1 MATFNKPV
9 SSKQGYKQGYQIRLL
24 LKTACLSLLQ
34 QKLRSLLSILGI
46 VCGIMAVVAV
56 IAIGE
61 GAEQETMRHIEQ
73 MGITNIY
80 IRADQLTEEQQ
91 QRAKQH
97 HSSGLQNSDRERL
110 RTNPFIRRTAGARER
125 TRNLTDLPQGLHPQ
139 LMECT
144 ASYGDILGIRMAQG
158 RFISE
163 TDTVRHHQVCVLGW
177 QVAADMGRKG
187 QLGQEIRIGEQLFLV
202 VGILARQ
209 DGEDSEDGQEEL
221 KTQQTKQTEITKETQ
236 VTMQNLNNMIFFP
249 LDTVAGKTEA
259 MTTTATTAD
268 PLTGQLPLTEI
279 LIEVKQANQVRACAA
294 LLRRSLHK
302 AHNGFDDFQL
312 IIPLELLAQARKIQG
327 IFNLVFAIIG
337 AITLFVGGIG
347 IMNIMLANISERIH
361 EIGLRR
367 AVGARP
373 EHILIQFLGE
383 AVLLTLIGGIIGIL
397 CGVLLATFLGRLTGW
412 PIGFS
417 LPVLILPL
425 CISIMTGLFFGIY
438 PARKAAAMDPI
449 QALGSPS

>member
-34 QKLRSLLSILGI
+34 HKLRSLLSILGI

-97 HSSGLQNSDRERL
+97 HSAGLQNSDRERL

-144 ASYGDILGIRMAQG
+144 ASYGDILSIQMGLG

-163 TDTVRHHQVCVLGW
+163 TDRVRRHQVCVLGW
-177 QVAADMGRKG
+177 QVAAGMGRKG

-209 DGEDSEDGQEEL
+209 DDEDGQEKLE
-221 KTQQTKQTEITKETQ
+221 TKETE
-236 VTMQNLNNMIFFP
+236 VTKETKITMQNLNNMIFFP
-249 LDTVAGKTEA
+249 LDTVAGATEA
-259 MTTTATTAD
+259 TTTTAVTAD

-279 LIEVKQANQVRACAA
+279 LIEVKQADQVKPCAA

-373 EHILIQFLGE
+373 KHILIQFLGE

-397 CGVLLATFLGRLTGW
+397 CGVLLASFLGMLTGW

-417 LPVLILPL
+417 LPVLLLPL
-425 CISIMTGLFFGIY
+425 AISIITGLFFGIY
-438 PARKAAAMDPI
+438 PARKAAAMDPT
-449 QALGSPS
+449 QALGNPS

>member
-1 MATFNKPV
+1 MAIFNKPV
-9 SSKQGYKQGYQIRLL
+9 SNKQGYKQGYQIRLL

-80 IRADQLTEEQQ
+80 IRADPLTEEQQ

-97 HSSGLQNSDRERL
+97 HSAGLQNSDRERL

-144 ASYGDILGIRMAQG
+144 AGYGDILSIQMAQG

-163 TDTVRHHQVCVLGW
+163 TDKVRRHQVCVLGS
-177 QVAADMGRKG
+177 QIAADMGRKG

-209 DGEDSEDGQEEL
+209 GDQEEL
-221 KTQQTKQTEITKETQ
+221 KTQQTKETEITKETQ

-249 LDTVAGKTEA
+249 LDTVDGETEA

-279 LIEVKQANQVRACAA
+279 LVEVKQADQVKPCAA

-373 EHILIQFLGE
+373 EHIMIQFLGE

-417 LPVLILPL
+417 LPVLLLPL
-425 CISIMTGLFFGIY
+425 AISIMTGLFFGIY
-438 PARKAAAMDPI
+438 PARKAATMDPI
-449 QALGSPS
+449 QALGNAP

>member
-1 MATFNKPV
+1 MAIFNKPV
-9 SSKQGYKQGYQIRLL
+9 SNKQGYKQGYQIRLL

-80 IRADQLTEEQQ
+80 IRADPLTAEQQ

-97 HSSGLQNSDRERL
+97 HSAGLQNSDRERL
-110 RTNPFIRRTAGARER
+110 HTNPFIRNTAGVRER

-144 ASYGDILGIRMAQG
+144 AGYGDILSIQMAQG

-163 TDTVRHHQVCVLGW
+163 TDKVRRHQVCVLGS
-177 QVAADMGRKG
+177 QIAADMGRKG

-209 DGEDSEDGQEEL
+209 GDQEEL
-221 KTQQTKQTEITKETQ
+221 KTQQTKETEITKETQ

-249 LDTVAGKTEA
+249 LDTVDGETEA
-259 MTTTATTAD
+259 ITTTAD

-279 LIEVKQANQVRACAA
+279 LVEVKQADQVKPCAA

-373 EHILIQFLGE
+373 EHIMIQFLGE

-417 LPVLILPL
+417 LPVLLLPL
-425 CISIMTGLFFGIY
+425 AISIMTGLFFGIY
-438 PARKAAAMDPI
+438 PARKAATMDPI
-449 QALGSPS
+449 QALGNAP

>member
-1 MATFNKPV
+1 MAIFNKPV
-9 SSKQGYKQGYQIRLL
+9 SNKQGYKQGYQIRLL

-97 HSSGLQNSDRERL
+97 HSAGLQNSDRERL
-110 RTNPFIRRTAGARER
+110 RTNPFIRRTAGTRER

-144 ASYGDILGIRMAQG
+144 ASYGDILGIRMARG

-163 TDTVRHHQVCVLGW
+163 IDRVRRHQVCVLGS
-177 QVAADMGRKG
+177 QIAADMGRKG

-209 DGEDSEDGQEEL
+209 DGEDGQEEL
-221 KTQQTKQTEITKETQ
+221 KTKQTEITK
-236 VTMQNLNNMIFFP
+236 VTKVTIQNLNNIIFFP

-259 MTTTATTAD
+259 ITTTATTAD

-279 LIEVKQANQVRACAA
+279 LVEVKQADQVKPCAA

-397 CGVLLATFLGRLTGW
+397 CGVLLASFLGRLTGW

-417 LPVLILPL
+417 LPVLLLPL
-425 CISIMTGLFFGIY
+425 AISIMTGLFFGIY

-449 QALGSPS
+449 QALGSLS

>member
-1 MATFNKPV
+1 MAIFNKPV
-9 SSKQGYKQGYQIRLL
+9 SKKQGYKQGYQIRLL

-97 HSSGLQNSDRERL
+97 HSAGLQDSDRERL
-110 RTNPFIRRTAGARER
+110 RTNPFVRRTAGARER

-144 ASYGDILGIRMAQG
+144 ASYGDILGIRMEQG

-163 TDTVRHHQVCVLGW
+163 TDMVRRHQVCVLGS
-177 QVAADMGRKG
+177 QIAADMGRKG

-209 DGEDSEDGQEEL
+209 DGQEEL
-221 KTQQTKQTEITKETQ
+221 KTKDKQRK
-236 VTMQNLNNMIFFP
+236 P
-249 LDTVAGKTEA
+249 
-259 MTTTATTAD
+259 
-268 PLTGQLPLTEI
+268 
-279 LIEVKQANQVRACAA
+279 
-294 LLRRSLHK
+294 RSLK
-302 AHNGFDDFQL
+302 
-312 IIPLELLAQARKIQG
+312 K
-327 IFNLVFAIIG
+327 
-337 AITLFVGGIG
+337 
-347 IMNIMLANISERIH
+347 
-361 EIGLRR
+361 LR
-367 AVGARP
+367 
-373 EHILIQFLGE
+373 
-383 AVLLTLIGGIIGIL
+383 
-397 CGVLLATFLGRLTGW
+397 
-412 PIGFS
+412 
-417 LPVLILPL
+417 
-425 CISIMTGLFFGIY
+425 
-438 PARKAAAMDPI
+438 
-449 QALGSPS
+449 SPCRT

>member
-1 MATFNKPV
+1 MAIFNKSV
-9 SSKQGYKQGYQIRLL
+9 SNKQGDKQGYQIRLL

-97 HSSGLQNSDRERL
+97 HSAGLQNSDRERL

-144 ASYGDILGIRMAQG
+144 ASYGDILSIQMGLG

-163 TDTVRHHQVCVLGW
+163 TDRVRRHQVCVLGW
-177 QVAADMGRKG
+177 QVAAGMGRKG

-209 DGEDSEDGQEEL
+209 DDEDGQEKLE
-221 KTQQTKQTEITKETQ
+221 TKETE
-236 VTMQNLNNMIFFP
+236 VTKETKITMQNLNNMIFFP
-249 LDTVAGKTEA
+249 LDTVAGATEA
-259 MTTTATTAD
+259 TTTTAVTAD

-279 LIEVKQANQVRACAA
+279 LIEVKQADQVKPCAA

-373 EHILIQFLGE
+373 KHILIQFLGE

-397 CGVLLATFLGRLTGW
+397 CGVLLASFLGMLTGW

-417 LPVLILPL
+417 LPVLLLPL
-425 CISIMTGLFFGIY
+425 AISIITGLFFGIY
-438 PARKAAAMDPI
+438 PARKAAAMDPT
-449 QALGSPS
+449 QALGNPS

>member
-1 MATFNKPV
+1 MAV
-9 SSKQGYKQGYQIRLL
+9 SDKQGYKQGYQIRLL
-24 LKTACLSLLQ
+24 LKASCLSLFQ

-61 GAEQETMRHIEQ
+61 GAEQETMLHIKQ

-80 IRADQLTEEQQ
+80 IQADPLTAEQQ

-97 HSSGLQNSDRERL
+97 HSAGLQNSDRERL
-110 RTNPFIRRTAGARER
+110 RTNHFIRRTAGTRER

-144 ASYGDILGIRMAQG
+144 ASYGDILGIRMALG

-163 TDTVRHHQVCVLGW
+163 TDMVRHHQVCTLGS
-177 QVAADMGRKG
+177 QIAAGMGRKG

-209 DGEDSEDGQEEL
+209 DGQEEL
-221 KTQQTKQTEITKETQ
+221 ETQQTEQKKQTEITKETR
-236 VTMQNLNNMIFFP
+236 VTTQNLNNMIFFP
-249 LDTVAGKTEA
+249 LDTVAGETKA
-259 MTTTATTAD
+259 ITTTATTAD

-279 LIEVKQANQVRACAA
+279 LVEVKRADQVKPCAA

-312 IIPLELLAQARKIQG
+312 IIPLEMLAQARKIQG

-397 CGVLLATFLGRLTGW
+397 CGVLLSSFLGMLTGW

-417 LPVLILPL
+417 LPVLFLPL
-425 CISIMTGLFFGIY
+425 AISIMTGLFFGIY

-449 QALGSPS
+449 QALGSRS

>member
-1 MATFNKPV
+1 MAIFNKPV
-9 SSKQGYKQGYQIRLL
+9 SNKQGYKQGYQIRAL

-61 GAEQETMRHIEQ
+61 GAEQETMRHIKQ

-97 HSSGLQNSDRERL
+97 HSAGLQNSDRERL
-110 RTNPFIRRTAGARER
+110 RTNPFIRRTAGTRER

-144 ASYGDILGIRMAQG
+144 ASYGDILGIQMALG

-163 TDTVRHHQVCVLGW
+163 TDTVRHHQVCVLGS
-177 QVAADMGRKG
+177 QIAADMGRKG
-187 QLGQEIRIGEQLFLV
+187 QLGQEIRIGEQLSLV

-209 DGEDSEDGQEEL
+209 DGEDGQEEL
-221 KTQQTKQTEITKETQ
+221 KTKQTKKTEITK
-236 VTMQNLNNMIFFP
+236 VTKVTIQNLNNIIFFP

-259 MTTTATTAD
+259 ITTTATTAD

-279 LIEVKQANQVRACAA
+279 LVEVKQADQVKPCAA

-397 CGVLLATFLGRLTGW
+397 CGVLLASFLGRLTGW

-417 LPVLILPL
+417 LPVLLLPL
-425 CISIMTGLFFGIY
+425 AISVMTGLFFGIY

>member
-1 MATFNKPV
+1 MAIFNKSV
-9 SSKQGYKQGYQIRLL
+9 SKKQGYKQGYQIRLL

-80 IRADQLTEEQQ
+80 IRADPLTEEQQ
-91 QRAKQH
+91 QRAKQY
-97 HSSGLQNSDRERL
+97 HSAGLQDSDRERL

-144 ASYGDILGIRMAQG
+144 ASYGDILGIRMEQG

-163 TDTVRHHQVCVLGW
+163 TDRTRRHQVCALGS
-177 QVAADMGRKG
+177 QIAADMGRKG
-187 QLGQEIRIGEQLFLV
+187 QLGQEIRIGQQLFLV

-209 DGEDSEDGQEEL
+209 DDQEEL
-221 KTQQTKQTEITKETQ
+221 KTQQTKETEITKETQ

-249 LDTVAGKTEA
+249 LDTVDGETEA

-279 LIEVKQANQVRACAA
+279 LIEVKQA
-294 LLRRSLHK
+294 
-302 AHNGFDDFQL
+302 
-312 IIPLELLAQARKIQG
+312 
-327 IFNLVFAIIG
+327 
-337 AITLFVGGIG
+337 
-347 IMNIMLANISERIH
+347 
-361 EIGLRR
+361 
-367 AVGARP
+367 
-373 EHILIQFLGE
+373 
-383 AVLLTLIGGIIGIL
+383 
-397 CGVLLATFLGRLTGW
+397 
-412 PIGFS
+412 
-417 LPVLILPL
+417 
-425 CISIMTGLFFGIY
+425 
-438 PARKAAAMDPI
+438 
-449 QALGSPS
+449 

>member
-1 MATFNKPV
+1 
-9 SSKQGYKQGYQIRLL
+9 
-24 LKTACLSLLQ
+24 
-34 QKLRSLLSILGI
+34 ILGI

-91 QRAKQH
+91 QQAKQH
-97 HSSGLQNSDRERL
+97 HSAGLQNSDRERL
-110 RTNPFIRRTAGARER
+110 RTNPFIRRTAGTRER

-139 LMECT
+139 LIECT

-163 TDTVRHHQVCVLGW
+163 TDMVRHHQVCVLGS
-177 QVAADMGRKG
+177 QIAADMGRKG

-209 DGEDSEDGQEEL
+209 DGEDSEDGQEALE
-221 KTQQTKQTEITKETQ
+221 TQQTKKTEITKLTRETK

-249 LDTVAGKTEA
+249 LDTVARETG
-259 MTTTATTAD
+259 TTGATRATAD

-279 LIEVKQANQVRACAA
+279 LVEVKQADQVKPCAA

-373 EHILIQFLGE
+373 EHIMIQFLGE

-397 CGVLLATFLGRLTGW
+397 CGVLLASFLGRLTGW

-425 CISIMTGLFFGIY
+425 GISIITGLFFGIY